1 MTAIEDSTSDDDY
14 RLIFRPLAIWIV
26 VICYSIAGIGLFAY
40 HYVKGTALLAP
51 IDPLFRSLM
60 VGAGAFVGVWL
71 AAVIW
76 DAWKTGITFRGPV
89 PQGVYAI
96 VQLLALVVASGF
108 AGGFIAHVLV
118 EWRAFRG
125 FEPAA
130 KQEAS
135 TSSSITSE
143 FTHRTGWTSRR
154 LRARASHSTAP
165 CEPAAASRK
174 EASSSFRSR
183 PAEAA

>member
-76 DAWKTGITFRGPV
+76 DAWKTGITSEGPCLRAFT
-89 PQGVYAI
+89 PSCSCW
-96 VQLLALVVASGF
+96 LSS
-108 AGGFIAHVLV
+108 
-118 EWRAFRG
+118 WRA
-125 FEPAA
+125 
-130 KQEAS
+130 AS
-135 TSSSITSE
+135 PEGS
-143 FTHRTGWTSRR
+143 
-154 LRARASHSTAP
+154 
-165 CEPAAASRK
+165 
-174 EASSSFRSR
+174 
-183 PAEAA
+183 